1 MEGDTCNMVVTGAA
15 IDWSPCSPIVVAA
28 AAAVL
33 PRSLS
38 VYACATLHLGCCCCS
53 SVTCD
58 VRALLI
64 SFINRQKQKQEKNQT
79 RSRKG
84 FCQMAAAILR
94 KSLSRRHSL
103 SALSLSCRKILWLLD
118 TLYSILIECVVG
130 DGNYHLHCIHRE
142 KCGDN

>member
-1 MEGDTCNMVVTGAA
+1 MVVTGAA

-38 VYACATLHLGCCCCS
+38 VYACATLHLGCGCCRCRCCCS

-58 VRALLI
+58 VRALLLI
-64 SFINRQKQKQEKNQT
+64 SFINRQKQEKNQT

-94 KSLSRRHSL
+94 KSLTASL
-103 SALSLSCRKILWLLD
+103 SLYALSLSCRKILWLFD